1 MLLIQILM
9 LMKPAR
15 QMLQMAMTSVMV
27 GNSRSMTNSC
37 RYYYV
42 YFVPCIYDDDDDE
55 RTKAVLHFNCG
66 NKIILG
72 PTAYMYVKLCNAN
85 LEKAVLGMMAGL
97 RHQGDQRRLC
107 LNDLTDLL
115 AKLL

>member
-27 GNSRSMTNSC
+27 GNSCSMTNSC
-37 RYYYV
+37 RYYCV
-42 YFVPCIYDDDDDE
+42 YFVPCIYDDE

-72 PTAYMYVKLCNAN
+72 PTAYMYVKLCYTN